1 MTHINDSDKNDYFR
15 IKSQSEESETFKL
28 LKTFKLL
35 LEKLITTDLLTFF
48 KICFI
53 PIIPS

>member
-1 MTHINDSDKNDYFR
+1 MTHIHDSDKNDYFR

-35 LEKLITTDLLTFF
+35 LEKLITTDLLTFLKSASF
-48 KICFI
+48 Q
-53 PIIPS
+53 